1 MNQFFKNKFKKLIKE
16 MNQNLPKI
24 ISLEIIYI
32 IGNNISFISIII
44 RYKYIFYTYV
54 YIFYIMIIKKIVLRW
69 LKKKFIQVYQLTI
82 AAI

>member
-1 MNQFFKNKFKKLIKE
+1 MNQFFKNKFKKLILKK

-32 IGNNISFISIII
+32 IGN
-44 RYKYIFYTYV
+44 KYIFYTYV
-54 YIFYIMIIKKIVLRW
+54 NIFYIMIIKKIVLRW